1 MVLLDAVREDA
12 VRRQMAERSLILG
25 INEKELAP
33 VALDVDAEPHML
45 VFGDGQSGK
54 SALLRVYCHEII
66 RTRTPKEAQ
75 IVLVDYRRSM
85 LGEVPDEYLLNYL
98 TSATQATPTLKDI
111 ATYLEGR
118 IPGPDVTPDQLRSR
132 SWWTGAEVFT
142 PSATIVMLAAM
153 SVANSPRP
161 SRSPNVRLRLAGE

>member
-1 MVLLDAVREDA
+1 MAAAWTGPQGPKLRLLPEKVTLEAIREDA
-12 VRRQMAERSLILG
+12 VRRQLPTRHLLLG

-33 VALDVDAEPHML
+33 VGLDVDAEPHML

-54 SALLRVYCHEII
+54 SALLRAYVHEVM

-111 ATYLEGR
+111 ASYLEGR
-118 IPGPDVTPDQLRSR
+118 IPGPT
-132 SWWTGAEVFT
+132 
-142 PSATIVMLAAM
+142 
-153 SVANSPRP
+153 
-161 SRSPNVRLRLAGE
+161 